1 MKKIIAMICAVAM
14 SSAALIAPA
23 NAGNNDDVAYFLGGM
38 LGGLVLGEI
47 TRDRPRYV
55 ERVYIE
61 EPEYVQVC
69 RTKIVRVYDP
79 NYGTHVKRKKR
90 FCSWVPNY

>member
-1 MKKIIAMICAVAM
+1 MKKIIITL
-14 SSAALIAPA
+14 SAGIIATTVFMGPA
-23 NAGNNDDVAYFLGGM
+23 SAGNNDDVAYFLGGM

-47 TRDRPRYV
+47 TRDHPRYV

-61 EPEYVQVC
+61 EPEYERVC

-79 NYGTHVKRKKR
+79 NYGTYVKRKKR